1 MISTLIFY
9 LYHMAIETKF
19 IDVVLPLSVPNL
31 FTYRLPAELNEYI
44 QIGQRVIVPFGRGV
58 KLYTALV
65 RRIHQTPPKEYSAKY
80 VESLLDE
87 QPIVNA
93 RQLQLWDWIADYYLA
108 NPGDVFN
115 AALPGAFKLASE
127 SKVVLNTSFEGNP
140 ITDLTDQEYSIFE
153 ALEVRNVLT
162 LQEISEIL
170 NIKNIH
176 KIVKSLIEKRV
187 IVVEEEVKYK
197 FKPKLIT
204 YVRLSTYANEEK
216 NLEQVFNQLGK
227 AKKQLE
233 TLLTFLKINNRYH
246 ETPNEV
252 KKLDLQ
258 TQAAVS
264 SSIINQL
271 VEKNVLELY
280 DVEESRLG
288 KYRNELLSEK
298 ILNEHQEKA
307 YSEIKES
314 FKTKEVTLLHG
325 VTSSGKTEL
334 YIKLINETLAEGKQ
348 VLYLLPEIALTT
360 QLIVRL
366 QKVFGNKIGVYHS
379 KFNEN
384 ERVEVWNE
392 VLKNN
397 SERFQIIMGARS
409 ALFLPYSNLGLIIID
424 EEHENTFK
432 QYDPAPR
439 YHARDTAIVL
449 AKIHQA
455 KVLLGSATPSI
466 ETYYNA
472 KENKYGYVE
481 LSKRHGGVMMPEIL
495 CADVKEATRKKMMK
509 SHFTPDLLKL
519 MTETFDNKEQVILFQ
534 NRRGYAPFMICEE
547 CGNVPQCN
555 NCDVSLTYHKLN
567 NVLKCH
573 YCGSNK
579 KMPPAC
585 NACGSTRI
593 TLKGFGTEQIEEELA
608 IYFPKIRIARMD
620 ADTTRSKN
628 AYHQIISDFEDGNVD
643 VLVGTQMVTKGLD
656 FDNVALVGIL
666 NADTMLN
673 FPDFRA
679 FERSYQL
686 MSQVSGRAGRKAK
699 RGKVLIQT
707 YDPFHPIIR
716 QVIEHDY
723 VGMYNYEILQRTNF
737 KYPPF
742 YRIIHFALKHRDK
755 DVLNAGAA
763 EFANNLKI
771 KFGDRIL
778 GPEYPVIARIKN
790 LYQKEIIIKIEKSL
804 SVVKTRE
811 IIKNLKN
818 NFEVNSPYKSVKII
832 IDVDP
837 M

>member
-1 MISTLIFY
+1 MTK
-9 LYHMAIETKF
+9 ETIF
-19 IDVVLPLSVPNL
+19 IDVILPLSVPNL
-31 FTYRLPAELNEYI
+31 FTYRLQFELNECI
-44 QIGQRVIVPFGRGV
+44 QIGQRVIVPFGRGG

-65 RRIHQTPPKEYSAKY
+65 RNIHQTPPKEYEAKY
-80 VESLLDE
+80 IDSLLDE
-87 QPIVNA
+87 QPIVNSF
-93 RQLQLWDWIADYYLA
+93 QLKLWDWISDYYIA

-127 SKVVLNTSFEGNP
+127 SKVVLNSQYKGDAVA
-140 ITDLTDQEYSIFE
+140 DLNDNEYNIFQ
-153 ALEVRNVLT
+153 ALEVRNILT

-170 NIKNIH
+170 EVKNIH
-176 KIVKSLIEKRV
+176 KIVKSLIEKGV
-187 IVVEEEVKYK
+187 ILIEEELKRK
-197 FKPKLIT
+197 FKPKIIS
-204 YVRLSTYANEEK
+204 YVRLTAFADVEK
-216 NLEQVFNQLGK
+216 NLETIFDQLGK

-233 TLLTFLKINNRYH
+233 TLITFIKLNNRYQK
-246 ETPNEV
+246 EQIEV

-258 TQAAVS
+258 TDANVTS
-264 SSIINQL
+264 STINQL
-271 VEKNVLELY
+271 IEKNIFEVY

-288 KYRNELLSEK
+288 KYKNELLSEK
-298 ILNEHQEKA
+298 DLNEYQLKA
-307 YSEIKES
+307 LEEIKET
-314 FKTKEVTLLHG
+314 FVNKDVTLLHG
-325 VTSSGKTEL
+325 VTGSGKTEI
-334 YIKLINETLAEGKQ
+334 YIKLIREALAEGKQ

-366 QKVFGNKIGVYHS
+366 QKVFGDSIGVYHS

-392 VLKNN
+392 VLKTN
-397 SERFQIIMGARS
+397 SPSFQIIMGARS

-439 YHARDTAIVL
+439 YHARDAAIVL
-449 AKIHQA
+449 AKFHQA
-455 KVLLGSATPSI
+455 KVLLGSATPSV

-472 KENKYGYVE
+472 KEDKYGYVE
-481 LSKRHGGVMMPEIL
+481 LTKRHGGVQMPEIL

-509 SHFTPDLLKL
+509 SHFTPDLLKM
-519 MTETFDNKEQVILFQ
+519 MTEAFENKEQVILFQ

-547 CGNVPQCN
+547 CGHVPQCN
-555 NCDVSLTYHKLN
+555 NCDVSLTYHKFN
-567 NVLKCH
+567 HILKCH

-579 KMPPAC
+579 KMPPTC

-593 TLKGFGTEQIEEELA
+593 TLKGFGTEQIEEELS
-608 IYFPKIRIARMD
+608 IYFPKIKVSRMD

-628 AYHQIISDFEDGNVD
+628 AYHQIIADFEDRNVD

-666 NADTMLN
+666 SADTMLN

-723 VGMYNYEILQRTNF
+723 VGMYNYEVLQRKNF

-763 EFANNLKI
+763 EFADNLKI

-778 GPEYPVIARIKN
+778 GPEYPVISRIKN
-790 LYQKEIIIKIEKSL
+790 LYQKEIIIKIEKTL
-804 SVVKTRE
+804 SVVKTRA
-811 IIKNLKN
+811 IIKTIKN
-818 NFEVNSPYKSVKII
+818 NFEVNSLYKSIKIT

>member
-1 MISTLIFY
+1 
-9 LYHMAIETKF
+9 MAKETKF

-31 FTYRLPAELNEYI
+31 FTYRLPYELNDYI
-44 QIGQRVIVPFGRGV
+44 QVGQRVIVPFGKGG

-65 RRIHQTPPKEYSAKY
+65 KRIHQTSPKEYQAKY

-87 QPIVNA
+87 FPIVNNK
-93 RQLQLWDWIADYYLA
+93 QLQLWDWIAEYYLA

-176 KIVKSLIEKRV
+176 KIVKSLIEKRA
-187 IVVEEEVKYK
+187 IVVEEEVKAK

-204 YVRLSTYANEEK
+204 YVRLSNYANVEK

-233 TLLTFLKINNRYH
+233 TLLTFLKLNNRYSK
-246 ETPNEV
+246 TPNEV

-258 TQAAVS
+258 TQANVS

-271 VEKNVLELY
+271 VEKNVFELY

-288 KYRNELLSEK
+288 KYRNELMGEK
-298 ILNEHQEKA
+298 TLNEHQQKA
-307 YSEIKES
+307 YTEIKES
-314 FKTKEVTLLHG
+314 FNTKDVTLLHG
-325 VTSSGKTEL
+325 VTGSGKTEL

-366 QKVFGNKIGVYHS
+366 QKVFGNRIGVYHS

-455 KVLLGSATPSI
+455 KVLLGSATPSV
-466 ETYYNA
+466 ESYYNA

-481 LSKRHGGVMMPEIL
+481 LSKRHGGVMMPKIL

-509 SHFTPDLLKL
+509 SHFTPDLLQL
-519 MTETFDNKEQVILFQ
+519 MTQAFDNKEQVILFQ

-585 NACGSTRI
+585 NACGSIRI

-716 QVIEHDY
+716 QVVDSDY
-723 VGMYNYEILQRTNF
+723 VGMYSYEILQRKNF
-737 KYPPF
+737 HYPPF

-755 DVLNAGAA
+755 DVLNAGSA
-763 EFANNLKI
+763 EFANNLRI

-778 GPEYPVIARIKN
+778 GPEYPVITRIKN

>member
-1 MISTLIFY
+1 
-9 LYHMAIETKF
+9 MAKQTIF
-19 IDVVLPLSVPNL
+19 IDVILPLSVPNL
-31 FTYRLPAELNEYI
+31 FTYRLPFEINDYI
-44 QIGQRVIVPFGRGV
+44 KVGQRVVVPFGRGG

-65 RRIHQTPPKEYSAKY
+65 QNIHQHPPKEYEAKY

-93 RQLQLWDWIADYYLA
+93 HQLKLWDWIANYYLA

-127 SKVVLNTSFEGNP
+127 SNVVLNSTFEGNP
-140 ITDLTDQEYSIFE
+140 LTDLTDQEYSIFE
-153 ALEVRNVLT
+153 ALEVRNTLT

-170 NIKNIH
+170 DLKNIH
-176 KIVKSLIEKRV
+176 KVVKSLIEKKA
-187 IVVEEEVKYK
+187 ILLEEELKTK
-197 FKPKLIT
+197 FKPKIIT
-204 YVRLSTYANEEK
+204 YIRLSTYANEEK
-216 NLEQVFNQLGK
+216 NLEQVFTQLGK

-233 TLLTFLKINNRYH
+233 TLLTYLKINNRYSK
-246 ETPNEV
+246 TPNEV

-271 VEKNVLELY
+271 VEKNVFELY
-280 DVEESRLG
+280 NVEESRLG
-288 KYRNELLSEK
+288 KYRNELLGEK
-298 ILNEHQEKA
+298 TLNEHQEKA

-314 FKTKEVTLLHG
+314 FKNKDVTLLHG

-348 VLYLLPEIALTT
+348 ILYLLPEIALTT

-392 VLKNN
+392 VLRNN
-397 SERFQIIMGARS
+397 TSRFQIIMGARS
-409 ALFLPYSNLGLIIID
+409 ALFLPYSDLGLIIID

-439 YHARDTAIVL
+439 YHARDTAIML

-472 KENKYGYVE
+472 KEKKYGYVE
-481 LSKRHGGVMMPEIL
+481 LTKRHGGVELPEIV
-495 CADVKEATRKKMMK
+495 CADVKEATRKKIMK
-509 SHFTPDLLKL
+509 THFTPDLLNL
-519 MTETFDNKEQVILFQ
+519 MTEAFSNKEQVILFQ

-547 CGNVPQCN
+547 CGHVPQCN
-555 NCDVSLTYHKLN
+555 NCDVSLTYHKFNQL
-567 NVLKCH
+567 LKCH
-573 YCGSNK
+573 YCGSSK
-579 KMPPAC
+579 KMPSIC
-585 NACGSTRI
+585 TACGRTRI

-608 IYFPKIRIARMD
+608 IYFPKIKIARMD
-620 ADTTRSKN
+620 ADTTRNKN
-628 AYHQIISDFEDGNVD
+628 AYHQIISDFEEGNVD

-686 MSQVSGRAGRKAK
+686 MSQVSGRAGRKTK

-723 VGMYNYEILQRTNF
+723 IGMYTYEILQRKNF

-742 YRIIHFALKHRDK
+742 YRIIHFALKHKDK
-755 DVLNAGAA
+755 DVLNAGAT
-763 EFANNLKI
+763 EFADSLKL
-771 KFGDRIL
+771 KFGNRVL
-778 GPEYPVIARIKN
+778 GPEFPVISRIKN
-790 LYQKEIIIKIEKSL
+790 LYQKEILLKIEKSL

-818 NFEVNSPYKSVKII
+818 NFEVNSSYKSIKIS

>member
-1 MISTLIFY
+1 
-9 LYHMAIETKF
+9 MAIETKF

-31 FTYRLPAELNEYI
+31 FTYRLPFELNDYI
-44 QIGQRVIVPFGRGV
+44 QVGQRVIVPFGKGG

-65 RRIHQTPPKEYSAKY
+65 KRIHQTPPKEYQAKY

-87 QPIVNA
+87 FPIVNNK
-93 RQLQLWDWIADYYLA
+93 QLQLWDWIADYYLA

-127 SKVVLNTSFEGNP
+127 SKVVLNIAFEGNP

-153 ALEVRNVLT
+153 ALEVRNVLS

-176 KIVKSLIEKRV
+176 KIVKSLIEKRA
-187 IVVEEEVKYK
+187 IVVEEEVKAK

-204 YVRLSTYANEEK
+204 YVRLNNYANEEK

-233 TLLTFLKINNRYH
+233 TLLTFLKLNNRYSK
-246 ETPNEV
+246 TPNEV

-258 TQAAVS
+258 TQANVS

-271 VEKNVLELY
+271 VEKNVFELY

-288 KYRNELLSEK
+288 KYRNELMGEK
-298 ILNEHQEKA
+298 TLNEHQQKS
-307 YSEIKES
+307 YTEIKES
-314 FKTKEVTLLHG
+314 FNTKDVTLLHG
-325 VTSSGKTEL
+325 VTGSGKTEL
-334 YIKLINETLAEGKQ
+334 YIKLINETLDEGKQ

-366 QKVFGNKIGVYHS
+366 QKVFGNRIGVYHS

-424 EEHENTFK
+424 EEHENT
-432 QYDPAPR
+432 
-439 YHARDTAIVL
+439 IVL

-455 KVLLGSATPSI
+455 KVLLGSATPSV
-466 ETYYNA
+466 ESYYNA

-481 LSKRHGGVMMPEIL
+481 LAKRHGGVMMPEIL

-509 SHFTPDLLKL
+509 SHFTPDLLQL
-519 MTETFDNKEQVILFQ
+519 MTEAFDNKEQVILFQ

-716 QVIEHDY
+716 QVVDSDY
-723 VGMYNYEILQRTNF
+723 VGMYSYEILQRKNF
-737 KYPPF
+737 HYPPF
-742 YRIIHFALKHRDK
+742 YRIIHFSLKHRDK

-763 EFANNLKI
+763 EFANNLRI